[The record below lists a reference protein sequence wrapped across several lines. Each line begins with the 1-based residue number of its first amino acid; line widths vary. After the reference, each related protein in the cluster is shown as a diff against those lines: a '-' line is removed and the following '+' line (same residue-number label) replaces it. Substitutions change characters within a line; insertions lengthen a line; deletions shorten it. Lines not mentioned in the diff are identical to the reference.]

1 MIAGLII
8 GFLVGLG
15 CGIATVEFREAR
27 RQRETA
33 EQMDARLVKELNYYR
48 NLSESLMQDV
58 KFLKTRTGD
67 HD

>member
-15 CGIATVEFREAR
+15 VGIAIVEFREAR

-33 EQMDARLVKELNYYR
+33 DQMDARLVKELNYYR
-48 NLSESLMQDV
+48 NLSQSLQQDIDY
-58 KFLKTRTGD
+58 LKNKS
-67 HD
+67 

>member
-15 CGIATVEFREAR
+15 VGIAIVEFREAR

-33 EQMDARLVKELNYYR
+33 DQIDARLVKELNYYR
-48 NLSESLMQDV
+48 NLSQSLQQDIDY
-58 KFLKTRTGD
+58 LKNKS
-67 HD
+67 

>member
-8 GFLVGLG
+8 GFLFGLG
-15 CGIATVEFREAR
+15 FGIAVVEFREAR
-27 RQRETA
+27 HLRETA
-33 EQMDARLVKELNYYR
+33 DQMDVRLVKELNYYR
-48 NLSESLMQDV
+48 NLSESLAQDV

>member
-1 MIAGLII
+1 MITGLII

-15 CGIATVEFREAR
+15 VGIAIVEFREAR

-48 NLSESLMQDV
+48 NLSQSLQQDIDY
-58 KFLKTRTGD
+58 LKNKS
-67 HD
+67 

>member
-15 CGIATVEFREAR
+15 VGIAIVEFREAR

-48 NLSESLMQDV
+48 NLSQSLQQDIDY
-58 KFLKTRTGD
+58 LKNKS
-67 HD
+67 